1 MSGQFITSQDGTHI
15 WADAAGTPGK
25 PSVVFVHGFLTSS
38 LNWTRQFGDRQL
50 LESLYIIKYET
61 RGHGRSDQ
69 PESEDA
75 YVSARHAE
83 DFQAV
88 CTTFGVTKPVVVGW
102 SLGGIIVPDILS
114 RFGTSPLPVAG
125 LIMFNAIPWRS
136 MFPEI
141 LTPYSTNILPPLSS
155 PELPDFQNALQ
166 ELISAFF
173 SPGYIAKVSFEERCA
188 WIGSAAS
195 MNTAART
202 FSISRTQDETA
213 LLSVSKELPILC
225 IQATGDKLMEQ
236 DKHEAFMKR
245 HFGNNLDYRRIPGGG
260 HAPFYEFPENVNSMI
275 IEFIQ
280 RVYDIGVDTGL

>member
-50 LESLYIIKYET
+50 LESLLHT
-61 RGHGRSDQ
+61 SDQ

-88 CTTFGVTKPVVVGW
+88 CAAFGVSKPVVVGW
-102 SLGGIIVPDILS
+102 SLGGIIVPDILT

-141 LTPYSTNILPPLSS
+141 LTPYSIKILPPLSS
-155 PELPDFQNALQ
+155 SDLPGFQNALQ
-166 ELISAFF
+166 ELMGSFF
-173 SPGYIAKVSFEERCA
+173 SRLYRE
-188 WIGSAAS
+188 GSATS

-245 HFGNNLDYRRIPGGG
+245 HFGDNLDYQRIPGGG
-260 HAPFYEFPENVNSMI
+260 HAPFYEFPETVNSMI

>member
-1 MSGQFITSQDGTHI
+1 SGQFITSPDGTRI

-25 PSVVFVHGFLTSS
+25 PPVVFVHGFLTSS
-38 LNWTRQFGDRQL
+38 LNWVRQFDDRRL
-50 LESLYIIKYET
+50 LDSLYMT

-75 YVSARHAE
+75 YASARHAE
-83 DFQAV
+83 DFHAV
-88 CTTFGVTKPVVVGW
+88 CAAFGVTKPVVVGW

-114 RFGTSPLPVAG
+114 RFGTTPLPVAG

-141 LTPYSTNILPPLSS
+141 LTPYSTKIMPPLSS
-155 PELPDFQNALQ
+155 LDLPGFQTALQ

-173 SPGYIAKVSFEERCA
+173 SPGYLEKVCFEEKCA
-188 WIGSAAS
+188 WVGSAAS
-195 MNTAART
+195 MANVKNTAART

-225 IQATGDKLMEQ
+225 VQATGDMLMELE
-236 DKHEAFMKR
+236 KHEAFMKK
-245 HFGNNLDYRRIPGGG
+245 HFGDNLDYRRIPGGG
-260 HAPFYEFPENVNSMI
+260 HAPFYEFPGIVNPMI
-275 IEFIQ
+275 IEFVQ
-280 RVYDIGVDTGL
+280 RVYDGSNHNQV